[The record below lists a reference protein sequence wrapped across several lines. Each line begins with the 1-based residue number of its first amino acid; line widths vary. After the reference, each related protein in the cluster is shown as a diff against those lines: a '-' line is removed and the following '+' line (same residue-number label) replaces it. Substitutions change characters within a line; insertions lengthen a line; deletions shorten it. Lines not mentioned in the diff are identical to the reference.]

1 MIVLASAGNNN
12 VHING
17 LCAYVCWTRCFIH
30 MYIFFCYIVSNFL
43 FFLSTI
49 FFIWIKKKQLAG
61 LILIRKD
68 RDKNLTEITHTF
80 LAINCLFRLQC
91 IVATCNWKYC
101 HFLHYLSL
109 LNVNP
114 QPQIYALGFLYQYG
128 LVCSASYLFLNFV
141 LFVKLYYKFYHA
153 K

>member
-1 MIVLASAGNNN
+1 MYILMGFV
-12 VHING
+12 
-17 LCAYVCWTRCFIH
+17 H
-30 MYIFFCYIVSNFL
+30 MYVEPDVLYICTYFFVILCPISY
-43 FFLSTI
+43 FFSQPF